1 MRKIKGDQ
9 EVSKSCTGA
18 TGRQLNTD
26 SKNLIKE
33 KTVSITLGDVA
44 NSCWTSE
51 SENWLI
57 SKMCIV
63 ECRTESYIYV
73 EPYTSG
79 SVWGFKFISI
89 TGQALSKQQFN
100 LTIRYIEIQ

>member
-1 MRKIKGDQ
+1 MLYPIFYDYIRNSDYKD
-9 EVSKSCTGA
+9 
-18 TGRQLNTD
+18 
-26 SKNLIKE
+26 LIKE
-33 KTVSITLGDVA
+33 KTVSITLGDTA

-63 ECRTESYIYV
+63 ECFTESYIYL

-79 SVWGFKFISI
+79 SVWGFKFINI
-89 TGQALSKQQFN
+89 TGQALSKQQFE
-100 LTIRYIEIQ
+100 LTIRYIEI

>member
-1 MRKIKGDQ
+1 MYNFLGINNKLL
-9 EVSKSCTGA
+9 VSKLLY
-18 TGRQLNTD
+18 LNTD

-44 NSCWTSE
+44 NSCWVSK

-63 ECRTESYIYV
+63 ECRTEWYIYV
-73 EPYTSG
+73 VPYTAG
-79 SVWGFKFISI
+79 SVWGFKFINI

>member
-1 MRKIKGDQ
+1 MYSSSI
-9 EVSKSCTGA
+9 SKQNS
-18 TGRQLNTD
+18 D
-26 SKNLIKE
+26 YKDLIKE
-33 KTVSITLGDVA
+33 KTVSITFGDVA

-63 ECRTESYIYV
+63 ECRTEWYIYV
-73 EPYTSG
+73 VPYTAG
-79 SVWGFKFISI
+79 NLWAFKFINI
-89 TGQALSKQQFN
+89 TGKEFSKYQYD